1 MLPVALDAMGGDKA
15 PDEIVAGA
23 HRAVA
28 ELGVPVVLV
37 GQPEVLGPLAGD
49 LEVIPASEVIAM
61 DADPAPSV
69 RKMKD
74 SSLVRAAEAVRDG
87 KASAMVSAGN
97 TGATMGSALLRMG
110 RIKGVTRPAIA
121 TPIPV
126 PGPARPR
133 CCSTPAPTPS
143 AQPELLLQFAQ
154 MGTVFARER
163 YGIAEPRVG
172 PAVDRRGAHQGH
184 AARQGDPRAAGRLR
198 RRWSRPAARFIG
210 NVEGRDVMTAD
221 VDVVVTDGFTGNV
234 VLKTLEGGMRTLVGA
249 IFEAFGSSPEAKAAS
264 DVLLPALLPLYAHA
278 RPRQHGRGHAPRRR
292 RPVPDLPRLLVGHGH
307 RERRAGGQGAPRR
320 RRSSSRLRR
329 PSPPPEPHGP
339 EASGRRSQAHKV
351 GGPVCS
357 PGPDR
362 REQEPPCPPR
372 PTSNEDPWTASRC
385 SS

>member
-15 PDEIVAGA
+15 PEEIVAGA

-28 ELGVPVVLV
+28 ELGVPILLV

-49 LEVIPASEVIAM
+49 LEVLPASEVIAM
-61 DADPAPSV
+61 DADPAASV

-110 RIKGVTRPAIA
+110 RIKGVKRPAIA

-126 PGPARPR
+126 PGG
-133 CCSTPAPTPS
+133 TPTVLLDAGANAECTS
-143 AQPELLLQFAQ
+143 ELLLQFAQ

-163 YGIAEPRVG
+163 YDIDQPRVG
-172 PAVDRRGAHQGH
+172 LLSIGEEPTKGTPLVKETHVLL
-184 AARQGDPRAAGRLR
+184 AASDALTAAGGV
-198 RRWSRPAARFIG
+198 FIG
-210 NVEGRDVMTAD
+210 NVEGRDIMTSE

-264 DVLLPALLPLYAHA
+264 DVLLPALMPLYGSVDPDNTGGAMLLGVDGLCLIS
-278 RPRQHGRGHAPRRR
+278 HG
-292 RPVPDLPRLLVGHGH
+292 
-307 RERRAGGQGAPRR
+307 
-320 RRSSSRLRR
+320 SSSATAVVNAVRVAKELHEAGIVERLRAAVA
-329 PSPPPEPHGP
+329 P
-339 EASGRRSQAHKV
+339 A
-351 GGPVCS
+351 
-357 PGPDR
+357 
-362 REQEPPCPPR
+362 
-372 PTSNEDPWTASRC
+372 
-385 SS
+385 